1 MSSQLGKIILL
12 KEEFKKNLN
21 DKNYKEAERIL
32 RVIDMECKKISNKA
46 LKNFLTDEQIKNIE
60 ECFGKKIS
68 DIIESEEKTI

>member
-12 KEEFKKNLN
+12 KEELKKSLN
-21 DKNYKEAERIL
+21 DNNYKEAERIL
-32 RVIDMECKKISNKA
+32 RVIDTEYKKISNKA

-60 ECFGKKIS
+60 EFFGKKIS